1 MDLIV
6 PNKRY
11 YESYVNAINE
21 YREYSIDTYG
31 FLDVTKYDIFKRIND
46 FRTGNN
52 LPDGYVRATYLWLIE
67 NNEFIGEI
75 SIRHDLTDSLM
86 RFGGNIGYGVRYS
99 QWNKGFGTKML
110 ALALIYAKE
119 VIGLDKV
126 LITCNDNNYGSARV
140 IEKNGGVLQDKIKN
154 TVDGIDRLSRRYW
167 IYL

>member
-21 YREYSIDTYG
+21 YREPSIDTYD

-126 LITCNDNNYGSARV
+126 LITFY
-140 IEKNGGVLQDKIKN
+140 
-154 TVDGIDRLSRRYW
+154 
-167 IYL
+167 